1 MNVKLYH
8 PVHGTKIA
16 IAEAEVEA
24 DLRNGWVRGPEDVP
38 AANQLK
44 RQRRQ
49 GAEARC

>member
-24 DLRNGWVRGPEDVP
+24 DLRNGWVRYTPGEPEPPVNELEAKRRRRP
-38 AANQLK
+38 AA
-44 RQRRQ
+44 
-49 GAEARC
+49 